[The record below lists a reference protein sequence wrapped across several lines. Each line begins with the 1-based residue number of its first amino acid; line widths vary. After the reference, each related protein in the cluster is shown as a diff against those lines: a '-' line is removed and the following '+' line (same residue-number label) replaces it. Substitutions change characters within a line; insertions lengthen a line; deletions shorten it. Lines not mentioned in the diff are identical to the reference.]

1 MASHISKKNL
11 FERILVITNTI
22 INLTCINSTT
32 NVERSK
38 AKTSTVIG
46 RNLTSKQMGFCRDI
60 VGINGAIGMT
70 LVDAYRNNYNVS
82 KDIKGNS
89 LRAMASKLRADVN
102 ITTTVNRLLE
112 HKEQL
117 SRANMVKRS
126 DVILSKI
133 EKMADDVTLNEATRL
148 KALEL
153 LAKNLGLFTDVIKVD
168 DAREKTSDEIQDE
181 LVTRLNSL
189 LNK

>member
-1 MASHISKKNL
+1 MQIV
-11 FERILVITNTI
+11 ILVITSI
-22 INLTCINSTT
+22 SINLTCINSTT
-32 NVERSK
+32 KSERSK

-46 RNLTSKQMGFCRDI
+46 GNLTAKQMGFCRDI

>member
-1 MASHISKKNL
+1 MQIV
-11 FERILVITNTI
+11 ILVITSI
-22 INLTCINSTT
+22 SINLTCINSTT
-32 NVERSK
+32 KSERSK
-38 AKTSTVIG
+38 AKTSKVIG
-46 RNLTSKQMGFCRDI
+46 ADLTAKQMGFCRDI

-117 SRANMVKRS
+117 SRANMAKRS

>member
-1 MASHISKKNL
+1 MTDKKDNKPNL
-11 FERILVITNTI
+11 KLLDGGKSNQDKTKKTTAVGVE
-22 INLTCINSTT
+22 LT
-32 NVERSK
+32 
-38 AKTSTVIG
+38 AKQ
-46 RNLTSKQMGFCRDI
+46 LGFCKDI
-60 VGINGAIGMT
+60 VGMGGKKGMT

-89 LRAMASKLRADVN
+89 LRAMSSKLRADVN
-102 ITTTVNRLLE
+102 ITLTINKLLE

-117 SRANMVKRS
+117 SRANMAKRS
-126 DVILSKI
+126 DVILDKI
-133 EKMADDVTLNEATRL
+133 EKMADDVNVADQVRL
-148 KALEL
+148 RGLEL
-153 LAKNLGLFTDVIKVD
+153 LGKHHGLFTDVIKVD

>member
-1 MASHISKKNL
+1 MSDKKDNKPKL
-11 FERILVITNTI
+11 KLVSN
-22 INLTCINSTT
+22 NNG
-32 NVERSK
+32 ERSK
-38 AKTSTVIG
+38 AKTSKVIG
-46 RNLTSKQMGFCRDI
+46 ADLTAKQMGFCRDI
-60 VGINGAIGMT
+60 VGMNGINGNIGMT
-70 LVDAYRNNYNVS
+70 LIDAYRNNYNVS
-82 KDIKGNS
+82 KDIKPNS

-102 ITTTVNRLLE
+102 ITLTINKLLE

-126 DVILSKI
+126 DVILDKI
-133 EKMADDVTLNEATRL
+133 EKMADDVNVADQVRL
-148 KALEL
+148 RGLEL
-153 LAKNLGLFTDVIKVD
+153 LGKHHGLFTDVIKVD

>member
-1 MASHISKKNL
+1 MSDKKDNKPKL
-11 FERILVITNTI
+11 KLVSN
-22 INLTCINSTT
+22 NNG
-32 NVERSK
+32 ERSK
-38 AKTSTVIG
+38 AKTSKVIG
-46 RNLTSKQMGFCRDI
+46 ADLTSKQMGFCRDI

-82 KDIKGNS
+82 KDIKPNS
-89 LRAMASKLRADVN
+89 LRAMSSKLRADVN
-102 ITTTVNRLLE
+102 ITLTINKLLE

-117 SRANMVKRS
+117 SRANMAKRS
-126 DVILSKI
+126 DVILDKI
-133 EKMADDVTLNEATRL
+133 EKMADDVNVADQVRL
-148 KALEL
+148 RGLEL
-153 LAKNLGLFTDVIKVD
+153 LGKHHGLFTDVIKVD

>member
-1 MASHISKKNL
+1 
-11 FERILVITNTI
+11 
-22 INLTCINSTT
+22 
-32 NVERSK
+32 
-38 AKTSTVIG
+38 
-46 RNLTSKQMGFCRDI
+46 MGFCRDI